1 MLNKYFLYLLIG
13 LICFSLEIPIKELPQ
28 FSQTTVYEQT
38 YLYLNLDGFD
48 KGSKVYIEFK
58 FNNGYYYTE
67 VPLGRYQSNTHNSG
81 DFDYLAYYKSS
92 SYSKSGTS
100 YTFYFTIK
108 LTKKTNYLLL
118 GTPYF
123 TDKPY
128 TTLTV
133 RHTKS
138 SGMTK
143 IIIIAVVIVVV
154 VIIAIAIGVAFRYY
168 RRRQV
173 ALLSSTIPQT
183 NYAQQPLY

>member
-1 MLNKYFLYLLIG
+1 MLNKYYFYLLIG
-13 LICFSLEIPIKELPQ
+13 LITFSMEASIKQLPQ
-28 FSQTTVYEQT
+28 FGQITVYEQT
-38 YLYLNLDGFD
+38 YLYLKLDGFD
-48 KGSKVYIEFK
+48 SGDKVYIELK
-58 FNNGYYYTE
+58 FNNGYYYTDM
-67 VPLGRYQSNTHNSG
+67 PLGRYQSNTYNSA
-81 DFDYLAYYKSS
+81 DFDYLIYSRSS

-108 LTKKTNYLLL
+108 LSKKTNYLLL

-138 SGMTK
+138 SGLTK
-143 IIIIAVVIVVV
+143 IIIIVVVIIAVI
-154 VIIAIAIGVAFRYY
+154 IIAIAIGVAFRHF

-173 ALLSSTIPQT
+173 ALLSNTIPQT
-183 NYAQQPLY
+183 NYAQPLY